1 MARQTNDGLH
11 EDRIDIGS
19 LLTIDLN
26 VDVEAVHHRGRRR
39 ILERLVRHHVTPV
52 AGGIANAQQDRHI
65 ALARLGEGLVA
76 PRLPID
82 RIVHVLPQIRRRLRG
97 EAVGHTVIFAGRREL
112 GGGQHGNTR
121 LLTGIG
127 ESLIVRHHL
136 DSLWNRE
143 SRGEMDRI
151 E

>member
-1 MARQTNDGLH
+1 MLNLWSKVAVRSANLPAAFPLAQIQQLKDGFGL
-11 EDRIDIGS
+11 
-19 LLTIDLN
+19 
-26 VDVEAVHHRGRRR
+26 
-39 ILERLVRHHVTPV
+39 
-52 AGGIANAQQDRHI
+52 
-65 ALARLGEGLVA
+65 ALARLGKGFIA
-76 PRLPID
+76 PRLPVD

-143 SRGEMDRI
+143 SRGEMNRV